1 LDRGLTA
8 FAMLAALGGL
18 VSAQLPTGLHTLN
31 DTLNNSTGE
40 ADASNPA
47 GGVGTLKVTYSN
59 SPGTSKTVTLA
70 WDGGEQKYV
79 NPGPPPYRFYWVV
92 IEGVKHYWLQEKD
105 ASGWTT
111 ISSGTIS

>member
-1 LDRGLTA
+1 
-8 FAMLAALGGL
+8 MLIALCGRA
-18 VSAQLPTGLHTLN
+18 SAQLPDGPHTLN
-31 DTLNNSTGE
+31 DTLNNSVGE

-70 WDGGEQKYV
+70 WDSVDQKYV
-79 NPGPPPYRFYWVV
+79 NPGPPPYRFYWLT
-92 IEGVKHYWLQEKD
+92 IDGAKHYWLQEKD
-105 ASGWTT
+105 ATGWTT